1 MRITRL
7 QTLMGIYFGTECVEK
22 ISGDRLLKYVGIPTW
37 MNCISSV
44 IMCLISAFKCKKIEF
59 YDYSIILIAFLQSYD
74 LFIKIYINLVSS
86 SNLKEIVSQ
95 NAYFML
101 ANIFTS
107 YFLNIKFNNK
117 QKGSMLF
124 VFLLAV
130 GQIFYPT
137 EKTRLTNLYWR
148 DLFNCLGSLGMGLS
162 LILFKKRIEKKVSC
176 QWNYT
181 IAISILI
188 SLFSV
193 CYFII
198 DLMFFNDIDVF
209 KFKLFF
215 TLFCM
220 TFSGITQVIFVK
232 MSFILDPF
240 ALFTATGIVCFISAF
255 LSDIINDNFT
265 SLLQFVLA
273 IASTI
278 GCNFILY
285 YDDNNNF
292 V

>member
-124 VFLLAV
+124 VF
-130 GQIFYPT
+130 
-137 EKTRLTNLYWR
+137 YWQSDR
-148 DLFNCLGSLGMGLS
+148 YFTPR
-162 LILFKKRIEKKVSC
+162 KKH
-176 QWNYT
+176 
-181 IAISILI
+181 
-188 SLFSV
+188 
-193 CYFII
+193 
-198 DLMFFNDIDVF
+198 
-209 KFKLFF
+209 
-215 TLFCM
+215 
-220 TFSGITQVIFVK
+220 G
-232 MSFILDPF
+232 
-240 ALFTATGIVCFISAF
+240 
-255 LSDIINDNFT
+255 
-265 SLLQFVLA
+265 
-273 IASTI
+273 
-278 GCNFILY
+278 
-285 YDDNNNF
+285 
-292 V
+292 